1 MLFRSKAKSQII
13 GEFMIPLG
21 KYVKSLETEEIVES
35 LSQIYSKYR
44 WERNE
49 TTEKLRQLLLNEW
62 KRRKGNAEILLTK
75 KPACENEL

>member
-1 MLFRSKAKSQII
+1 
-13 GEFMIPLG
+13 MIPLG

-49 TTEKLRQLLLNEW
+49 TTEKLRLLLLNEW

-75 KPACENEL
+75 KQACENEL

>member
-1 MLFRSKAKSQII
+1 
-13 GEFMIPLG
+13 MIPLG

-49 TTEKLRQLLLNEW
+49 TTEKLRLLLLNEW

-75 KPACENEL
+75 KPAGENEL

>member
-1 MLFRSKAKSQII
+1 
-13 GEFMIPLG
+13 MIPLG

-49 TTEKLRQLLLNEW
+49 TTEKLRLLLLNEW

>member
-1 MLFRSKAKSQII
+1 
-13 GEFMIPLG
+13 MIPLG

-49 TTEKLRQLLLNEW
+49 TTEKLRLLLLNEW

-75 KPACENEL
+75 KPAGVNEL

>member
-1 MLFRSKAKSQII
+1 
-13 GEFMIPLG
+13 MIPLG

-49 TTEKLRQLLLNEW
+49 TTEKLRLLLLNEW

-75 KPACENEL
+75 KPASENEL

>member
-1 MLFRSKAKSQII
+1 
-13 GEFMIPLG
+13 MIPLG

-49 TTEKLRQLLLNEW
+49 TTEKLRLLLLNEW
-62 KRRKGNAEILLTK
+62 KLRKGNAEILLTK
-75 KPACENEL
+75 KPACET